1 MAEQVGGWSGG
12 LVVAMVSKDMVALAV
27 VKRMVV
33 EVAYL
38 LRRGLQATTVVSS
51 TGGTALLH
59 NVEEEVGLDIT
70 EEEQGQAGEEE
81 EADQASQMVRF
92 STARK
97 ACNLAM
103 GSC

>member
-1 MAEQVGGWSGG
+1 
-12 LVVAMVSKDMVALAV
+12 MVSKDMVALAV

-38 LRRGLQATTVVSS
+38 LRRGLQATEVFS